1 MRLNSNS
8 NWTHCRRP
16 CADGRASVS
25 TWRRELATSAVRSRA
40 TCTPLSWDNICQSP
54 GLCPLYPL
62 YTSTRSKGLRQ
73 TAWAVLTVYSLCL
86 EKKLD
91 SETLR
96 QLREI
101 LTDSQTIFA
110 IISRMKI
117 EAKCVDKFSP
127 CLKYIAAIPVKKT
140 VQKLT
145 YTAE

>member
-1 MRLNSNS
+1 MRLNSDS

-25 TWRRELATSAVRSRA
+25 TWRWELATSAVRSRA

-117 EAKCVDKFSP
+117 EAEWK
-127 CLKYIAAIPVKKT
+127 LKQNAWINFLPALSI
-140 VQKLT
+140 
-145 YTAE
+145 